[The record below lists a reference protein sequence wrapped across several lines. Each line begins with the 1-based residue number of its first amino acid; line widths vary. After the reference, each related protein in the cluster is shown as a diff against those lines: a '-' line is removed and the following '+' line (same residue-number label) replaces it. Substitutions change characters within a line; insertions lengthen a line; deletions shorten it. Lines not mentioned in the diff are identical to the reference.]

1 MSFATMICCMDGRIQ
16 LPAIKYLQNRFEV
29 DFIDNITTA
38 GPVGIL
44 SQQQDSVQT
53 NAIEKLVKVSVDT
66 HQSSRLAVVA
76 HQDCAGNPI
85 PDSDQKKQIQDCL
98 QHFSSKFPQLEV
110 IGLWIDG
117 DQNIQEFSL
126 ANKL

>member
-53 NAIEKLVKVSVDT
+53 NEIEKLVTVSVDA
-66 HQSSRLAVVA
+66 HQSSRLAIVA
-76 HQDCAGNPI
+76 HHDCAGNPI
-85 PDSDQKKQIQDCL
+85 PDSDQVKQIYLCL

-117 DQNIQEFSL
+117 AQDIQEFRPV
-126 ANKL
+126 NKV